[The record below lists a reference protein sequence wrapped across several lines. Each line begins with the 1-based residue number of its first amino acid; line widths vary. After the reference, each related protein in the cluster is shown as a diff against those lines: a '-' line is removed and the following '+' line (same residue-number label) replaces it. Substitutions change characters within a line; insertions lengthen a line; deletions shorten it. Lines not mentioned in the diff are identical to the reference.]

1 MKYLNLLILL
11 LAVHVVDY
19 SFEDSNGDRSKEIIT
34 IHYSNGASDKLVLDK
49 KLIDSSV
56 MYQQLDEI
64 AAKRVQ

>member
-1 MKYLNLLILL
+1 MKYLNILVTL

-34 IHYSNGASDKLVLDK
+34 IHYSNGVSDRLVLDK
-49 KLIDSSV
+49 TLIDSSE
-56 MYQQLDEI
+56 MYKELDKI